1 MKNMVLVKVKSVSK
15 YAILVLQLLLSI
27 IFIGILW
34 STKLLPL
41 KFILAIILVL
51 AVILGL
57 CFVLQYKRNRISIL
71 GSALSILM
79 IIILIIGTYY
89 VTKANNIMKEVG
101 GASYKIDNMVVV
113 VKKDDGA
120 ENILD
125 AQDYRFG
132 IQTSLD
138 QENNAMMLEDI
149 EATVGKA
156 IKVVEYETIVE
167 EAQALLEGRVRAAV
181 YNEAFAEIIEE
192 SIEDYSDK
200 VKVIYQYGIETAIEV
215 EEVDVEK
222 PFNIYISGI
231 DVAGDISTNSR
242 SDVNIIMTVNPV
254 THHILLT
261 TTPRDYYVQIPGV
274 SGEQKDKLTHAGI
287 YGVDVSMET
296 LEELYNIDISYY
308 ARVNFT
314 SLIKIVDAL
323 GGVNVYSE
331 YVFSAGGTNF
341 VHGTNHM
348 NGEQALAFSRERYS
362 LEGGDNQRGKNQEAV
377 LKAILEKAMSPAI
390 LTSANQIIA
399 SVADSVETNMTQE
412 EMAKLIN
419 MQLERGSGWYIETA
433 AATGTGDSQAC
444 YSSGSQLLYVMQPD
458 MASVQSLQSKMRS
471 VMLEEPMKKAN

>member
-1 MKNMVLVKVKSVSK
+1 MKNMVLEKVKSVSK

-41 KFILAIILVL
+41 KFMLAIIIVLV
-51 AVILGL
+51 VILGL

-149 EATVGKA
+149 EATVGKS

-222 PFNIYISGI
+222 PFNVYISGI

-331 YVFSAGGTNF
+331 YAFSAGGTDF

-419 MQLERGSGWYIETA
+419 MQLESGSGWYIETA

>member
-1 MKNMVLVKVKSVSK
+1 MANVIKSYLGKVLL
-15 YAILVLQLLLSI
+15 ALQLILTI
-27 IFIGILW
+27 IFIVMLW
-34 STKLLPL
+34 STKVLPVKYL
-41 KFILAIILVL
+41 LAIVIIL
-51 AVILGL
+51 IITLGL
-57 CFVLQYKRNRISIL
+57 CFGLQYERKKGKII
-71 GSALSILM
+71 GSVLSVLM
-79 IIILIIGTYY
+79 VLILIAGIYS
-89 VTKANNIMKEVG
+89 VMKANHLMKEVG

-120 ENILD
+120 KNIMD

-138 QENNAMMLEDI
+138 QDNNALMLEDI
-149 EATVGKA
+149 KSTVGKD
-156 IKVVEYETIVE
+156 IKKVEYETIVE
-167 EAQALLEGRVRAAV
+167 EAQALLDGRVRAAV
-181 YNEAFAEIIEE
+181 YNEAFTEIIEE

-200 VKVIYQYGIETAIEV
+200 VKVIYQYGIETQIEV
-215 EEVDVEK
+215 EEVDLEK
-222 PFNIYISGI
+222 PFNVYISGI

-242 SDVNIIMTVNPV
+242 SDVNIIMTINPG

-261 TTPRDYYVQIPGV
+261 TTPRDYYVQIPGI

-287 YGVDVSMET
+287 YGVDVSMKT
-296 LEELYNIDISYY
+296 LETLYNINISYY

-323 GGVNVYSE
+323 GGVDVYSE
-331 YVFSAGGTNF
+331 YAFSAGKYSFKQGS
-341 VHGTNHM
+341 NHM
-348 NGEQALAFSRERYS
+348 DGEQALAFSRERYS

-390 LTSANQIIA
+390 LTNASQIIS

-419 MQLERGSGWYIETA
+419 MQLESGAGWYIETL

-458 MASVQSLQSKMRS
+458 MNSVQSLQSKMRS
-471 VMLEEPMKKAN
+471 VLLEEPMKKAK

>member
-1 MKNMVLVKVKSVSK
+1 MANVIKSYLGKVLLAVQF
-15 YAILVLQLLLSI
+15 ILTI
-27 IFIGILW
+27 IFIVMLW
-34 STKLLPL
+34 STKVLPVKYL
-41 KFILAIILVL
+41 LAIVIIL
-51 AVILGL
+51 IITLGL
-57 CFVLQYKRNRISIL
+57 CFGLQYERKKGKIIGSVISV
-71 GSALSILM
+71 LM
-79 IIILIIGTYY
+79 VLILIAGIYS
-89 VTKANNIMKEVG
+89 VMKANHLMKEVG

-120 ENILD
+120 KNIMD

-138 QENNAMMLEDI
+138 QDNNALMLEDI
-149 EATVGKA
+149 KSTVGKD
-156 IKVVEYETIVE
+156 IKKVEYETIVE

-181 YNEAFAEIIEE
+181 YNEAFTEIIEE

-200 VKVIYQYGIETAIEV
+200 VKVIYQYGIETQIEV
-215 EEVDVEK
+215 EEVDLEK
-222 PFNIYISGI
+222 PFNVYISGI

-242 SDVNIIMTVNPV
+242 SDVNIIMTINPG

-261 TTPRDYYVQIPGV
+261 TTPRDYYVQIPEI

-287 YGVDVSMET
+287 YGVDISMKT
-296 LEELYNIDISYY
+296 LESLYNINISYY

-323 GGVNVYSE
+323 GGVDVYSE
-331 YVFSAGGTNF
+331 YAFSAGKYSFKQGS
-341 VHGTNHM
+341 NHM
-348 NGEQALAFSRERYS
+348 DGEQALAFSRERYS

-390 LTSANQIIA
+390 LTNASQIIS

-419 MQLERGSGWYIETA
+419 MQLESGAGWYIETL

-458 MASVQSLQSKMRS
+458 MNSVQSLQSKMRS
-471 VMLEEPMKKAN
+471 VLLEEPMKKAK

>member
-1 MKNMVLVKVKSVSK
+1 MTNVIKSYLGKVLL
-15 YAILVLQLLLSI
+15 ALQLILTI
-27 IFIGILW
+27 IFIVMLW
-34 STKLLPL
+34 STKVLPVKYL
-41 KFILAIILVL
+41 LAIVIIL
-51 AVILGL
+51 IITLGL
-57 CFVLQYKRNRISIL
+57 CFGLQYERKKGKIIGSVISV
-71 GSALSILM
+71 LM
-79 IIILIIGTYY
+79 VLILIAGIYS
-89 VTKANNIMKEVG
+89 VMKANHLMKEVG

-120 ENILD
+120 KNIMD

-138 QENNAMMLEDI
+138 QDNNALMLEDI
-149 EATVGKA
+149 KSTVGKD
-156 IKVVEYETIVE
+156 IKKVEYETIVE

-181 YNEAFAEIIEE
+181 YNEAFTEIIEE

-200 VKVIYQYGIETAIEV
+200 IKVIYQYGIETQIEV
-215 EEVDVEK
+215 EEVDLEK
-222 PFNIYISGI
+222 PFNVYISGI

-242 SDVNIIMTVNPV
+242 SDVNIIMTINPG

-261 TTPRDYYVQIPGV
+261 TTPRDYYVQIPEI

-287 YGVDVSMET
+287 YGVDVSMKT
-296 LEELYNIDISYY
+296 LETLYNINISYY

-323 GGVNVYSE
+323 GGVDVYSE
-331 YVFSAGGTNF
+331 YAFSAGKYSFKQGS
-341 VHGTNHM
+341 NHM
-348 NGEQALAFSRERYS
+348 DGEQALAFSRERYS

-390 LTSANQIIA
+390 LTNASQIIS

-419 MQLERGSGWYIETA
+419 MQLESGAGWYIETL

-458 MASVQSLQSKMRS
+458 MNSVQSLQSKMRS
-471 VMLEEPMKKAN
+471 VLLEEPMKKAK